1 MKTTIYTFPSHFPS
15 PLSISPFPLFFIF
28 HFNFPSSVPLFP
40 SLSFPFS
47 PHFPSTF
54 PPHYLPLFHTLP
66 FPLSHNKSLT
76 CPLKSEKYQKNI
88 RMPFFLSFHLR
99 YPHSFNNSP
108 SIHLSNLVTSTT
120 GNMSGPTKYHKYLKN
135 VLLNSSTLKF

>member
-1 MKTTIYTFPSHFPS
+1 MFPLHSLFLPSTLKFPFPSSF
-15 PLSISPFPLFFIF
+15 FFIL
-28 HFNFPSSVPLFP
+28 HFTFPSSVSLFP
-40 SLSFPFS
+40 S
-47 PHFPSTF
+47 
-54 PPHYLPLFHTLP
+54 LP
-66 FPLSHNKSLT
+66 FPLSHNKSLS

-120 GNMSGPTKYHKYLKN
+120 GNMSGSTKCHKYLKN